1 MGKTKVQSKIKSPQ
15 LHSTRSPLIIKG
27 ARVHNLKNIS
37 IEIPR
42 NKLVV
47 ITGVSGSGKSSLAFD
62 TIYAEGQRRYVESL
76 SAYARQFLERMDKP
90 DVDVIQGMSPA
101 ISIEQRTNTRNP
113 RSTVATTTEIYD
125 YLRLLYARVGKTI
138 CPVCGREIK
147 KDSVQNVVDRISQE
161 KEGGKFFVM
170 FPMHDHADRTIAE
183 ELETLKKRGF
193 FRIVLKGE
201 MIDLNDPAQ
210 SEKIKEL
217 LSVPKRTVKK
227 NVQGV
232 KPAAPAKKNHS
243 QSDEKKNIFILVD
256 RYVLRKDEIQS
267 QNRLADSIQ
276 TAFVEGDGYASV
288 LNVETKE
295 IIPFSQ
301 HFECP
306 IDSIRFE
313 EPEPHLFAFN
323 SPIGACPKCQ
333 GFGRSVGID
342 MELVVPD
349 LEKTLKEGAVMP
361 WTTPKFQENL
371 RDLSRIAYEAGV
383 PMNVPFRKLTEQQL
397 NIVMNGYGKE
407 FDGINGFFKMVERKA
422 YKIQY
427 RVMLSRYRGY
437 TMCDVCHGAR
447 LRKEAL
453 NVIIGGKHVGEVA
466 AMNIER
472 ADEFFMNLKLTD
484 FELSIGKRI
493 LEEIRKRLRYLVDVG
508 VGYLTL
514 DRLSNSLSGGESQR
528 INLATSIGSS
538 LVGSIYV
545 LDEPSI
551 GLHPLDNDRLINI
564 LKRLR
569 DVGNTVLVVEHD
581 ADMMKSADQ
590 IIDIGPK
597 AGERGGEIMF
607 QGTYA
612 EAVASENS
620 LTGKYLSGK
629 LNIPVPKVRRKKMSV
644 SQKTPALPNNS
655 ILILNAFQHNLQN
668 IDVEIPLGMFVCVT
682 GVSGSGKST
691 LVHDIIGEGIKKR
704 LNGHIGRLSGVHD
717 IKGWEKIQHLELV
730 DQSPIGRSPRSN
742 PVTYV
747 GVFDGIRE
755 LLSKTAAAKLR
766 GYQPGFFSFNVPG
779 GRCDVC
785 EGDGL
790 QKVEMQFMADLY
802 LTCESCNGKRY
813 KKEALEV
820 RWNGKNVDDI
830 LGLTVEEAIGFFNK
844 YPDGH
849 KVAQKLEVLDQV
861 GLGYLRLGQAATTL
875 SGGEAQR
882 IKLATHLVEKKDGHT
897 LFIFDE
903 PTTGLHFDD
912 ITKLLKCFTALL
924 ETGNSVLV
932 IEHNLDVIKC
942 ADHVIDLGPGGGENG
957 GKVIATGTPEELARI
972 SHSYTGNFLKKI
984 LPLK

>member
-1 MGKTKVQSKIKSPQ
+1 
-15 LHSTRSPLIIKG
+15 
-27 ARVHNLKNIS
+27 
-37 IEIPR
+37 
-42 NKLVV
+42 
-47 ITGVSGSGKSSLAFD
+47 
-62 TIYAEGQRRYVESL
+62 
-76 SAYARQFLERMDKP
+76 
-90 DVDVIQGMSPA
+90 
-101 ISIEQRTNTRNP
+101 
-113 RSTVATTTEIYD
+113 
-125 YLRLLYARVGKTI
+125 
-138 CPVCGREIK
+138 
-147 KDSVQNVVDRISQE
+147 
-161 KEGGKFFVM
+161 
-170 FPMHDHADRTIAE
+170 
-183 ELETLKKRGF
+183 
-193 FRIVLKGE
+193 
-201 MIDLNDPAQ
+201 
-210 SEKIKEL
+210 
-217 LSVPKRTVKK
+217 
-227 NVQGV
+227 
-232 KPAAPAKKNHS
+232 
-243 QSDEKKNIFILVD
+243 
-256 RYVLRKDEIQS
+256 
-267 QNRLADSIQ
+267 
-276 TAFVEGDGYASV
+276 
-288 LNVETKE
+288 
-295 IIPFSQ
+295 
-301 HFECP
+301 
-306 IDSIRFE
+306 
-313 EPEPHLFAFN
+313 
-323 SPIGACPKCQ
+323 
-333 GFGRSVGID
+333 
-342 MELVVPD
+342 
-349 LEKTLKEGAVMP
+349 
-361 WTTPKFQENL
+361 
-371 RDLSRIAYEAGV
+371 
-383 PMNVPFRKLTEQQL
+383 
-397 NIVMNGYGKE
+397 
-407 FDGINGFFKMVERKA
+407 
-422 YKIQY
+422 
-427 RVMLSRYRGY
+427 
-437 TMCDVCHGAR
+437 
-447 LRKEAL
+447 
-453 NVIIGGKHVGEVA
+453 
-466 AMNIER
+466 
-472 ADEFFMNLKLTD
+472 
-484 FELSIGKRI
+484 
-493 LEEIRKRLRYLVDVG
+493 
-508 VGYLTL
+508 
-514 DRLSNSLSGGESQR
+514 
-528 INLATSIGSS
+528 
-538 LVGSIYV
+538 
-545 LDEPSI
+545 
-551 GLHPLDNDRLINI
+551 
-564 LKRLR
+564 
-569 DVGNTVLVVEHD
+569 
-581 ADMMKSADQ
+581 
-590 IIDIGPK
+590 
-597 AGERGGEIMF
+597 
-607 QGTYA
+607 
-612 EAVASENS
+612 
-620 LTGKYLSGK
+620 
-629 LNIPVPKVRRKKMSV
+629 
-644 SQKTPALPNNS
+644 
-655 ILILNAFQHNLQN
+655 
-668 IDVEIPLGMFVCVT
+668 MFVCVT

>member
-1 MGKTKVQSKIKSPQ
+1 MAKTKTAPQQSPSQ
-15 LHSTRSPLIIKG
+15 LNSSRSPLVIKG

-37 IEIPR
+37 VEIPR

-125 YLRLLYARVGKTI
+125 YLRLLYARVGITF
-138 CPVCGREIK
+138 CPVCGRRIT
-147 KDSVQNVVDRISQE
+147 KDSVQSVVDRMQE
-161 KEGGKFFVM
+161 FADGAKFYVM
-170 FPMHDHADRTIAE
+170 FPMHAHEGKTVTQE
-183 ELETLKKRGF
+183 VETLKKRGF
-193 FRIVLKGE
+193 FRLVVNSA
-201 MIDLNDPAQ
+201 MIDVNEQ
-210 SEKIKEL
+210 KITSKNKKE
-217 LSVPKRTVKK
+217 
-227 NVQGV
+227 
-232 KPAAPAKKNHS
+232 
-243 QSDEKKNIFILVD
+243 IFVLVD
-256 RYVLRKDEIQS
+256 RYILRKNETQS
-267 QNRLADSIQ
+267 LNRLADSIQ
-276 TAFVEGDGYASV
+276 TAFVEGEGYATV
-288 LNVETKE
+288 MNIDTKE
-295 IIPFSQ
+295 AIPFSQ

-306 IDSIRFE
+306 VDGLRFE
-313 EPEPHLFAFN
+313 APEPHLFAFN

-342 MELVVPD
+342 MDLVVPD
-349 LEKTLKEGAVMP
+349 QEKTLKEGAVMP

-371 RDLSRIAYEAGV
+371 RDLARIAYDAGV
-383 PMNVPFRKLTEQQL
+383 PMNVPFRKLTEPQL
-397 NIVMNGYGKE
+397 GIVMNGYGKQ
-407 FDGINGFFKMVERKA
+407 FDGISGFFKMVERKA

-427 RVMLSRYRGY
+427 RVLLSKYRGY
-437 TMCDVCHGAR
+437 TTCDECRGSR
-447 LRKEAL
+447 LRKETL
-453 NVIIGGKHVGEVA
+453 YVKVNGRHIGEVV
-466 AMNIER
+466 AMTIEQ
-472 ADEFFMNLKLTD
+472 AEEFFRTLTLTD
-484 FELSIGKRI
+484 VEMSIGKRI

-551 GLHPLDNDRLINI
+551 GLHPLDNDRLIAI

-569 DVGNTVLVVEHD
+569 DVGNTVIVVEHD
-581 ADMMKSADQ
+581 ADMMRAADQ

-607 QGTYA
+607 QGTA
-612 EAVASENS
+612 EESEKDPRS
-620 LTGKYLSGK
+620 LTGKYLSGA
-629 LNIPVPKVRRKKMSV
+629 LNIPVPKSRRKRTKDAIV
-644 SQKTPALPNNS
+644 VK
-655 ILILNAFQHNLQN
+655 NAFQHNLRN
-668 IDVEIPLGMFVCVT
+668 IDVEIPLKMFVCVT

-691 LVHDIIGEGIKKR
+691 LVHDIIGDGLRKR
-704 LNGHIGRLSGVHD
+704 LGGQVGRLSGVHD
-717 IKGWEKIQHLELV
+717 LTGWEKLQHIEMV

-742 PVTYV
+742 PVTYI

-755 LLSKTAAAKLR
+755 LLAKTAAAKMR

-779 GRCDVC
+779 GRCDIC

-830 LGLTVEEAIGFFNK
+830 LALTVEEAIGFFGK
-844 YPDGH
+844 FPDGR
-849 KVAQKLEVLDQV
+849 KVMQKLQVLDDV

-882 IKLATHLVEKKDGHT
+882 IKLATHLVDQKDGHT
-897 LFIFDE
+897 LFVFDE

-912 ITKLLKCFTALL
+912 IAKLLKCFTALL
-924 ETGNSVLV
+924 DAGHSLLV

-942 ADHVIDLGPGGGENG
+942 ADHIIDMGPGGGENG
-957 GKVIATGTPEELARI
+957 GQVVAIGSPEHLAKF
-972 SHSYTGNFLKKI
+972 SQSYTGTFLKQYI
-984 LPLK
+984 

>member
-1 MGKTKVQSKIKSPQ
+1 MSKAKIQTTLPSSLNSTPARPLFGGKSP
-15 LHSTRSPLIIKG
+15 LFIKG
-27 ARVHNLKNIS
+27 ARVHNLKNITV
-37 IEIPR
+37 EIPR

-101 ISIEQRTNTRNP
+101 IAIEQKTSSRNP

-138 CPVCGREIK
+138 CPKCGKEIK
-147 KDSVQNVVDRISQE
+147 KDSVQSVVDRINE
-161 KEGGKFFVM
+161 EADGAKFFIS
-170 FPMHDHADRTIAE
+170 FPMHDHEGKTLAQ
-183 ELETLKKRGF
+183 ELDNLKKRGF
-193 FRIVLKGE
+193 FRLVLNGEIV
-201 MIDLNDPAQ
+201 DLNDESQ
-210 SEKIKEL
+210 VEQL
-217 LSVPKRTVKK
+217 LSHKKSSSRTGKK
-227 NVQGV
+227 NLKVLQPI
-232 KPAAPAKKNHS
+232 KPLADVEASSQLKKG
-243 QSDEKKNIFILVD
+243 IFILVD
-256 RYVLRKDEIQS
+256 RYILRKNEQQS

-276 TAFVEGDGYASV
+276 TAFVEGDGHASMYH
-288 LNVETKE
+288 LDTKE
-295 IIPFSQ
+295 TLTFSQ
-301 HFECP
+301 HFECSTDK
-306 IDSIRFE
+306 IKFE

-342 MELVVPD
+342 MDIIVPD
-349 LEKTLKEGAVMP
+349 QEKTLKEGAIHP

-371 RDLSRIAYEAGV
+371 RDLARIAYDAGV
-383 PMNVPFRKLTEQQL
+383 PMNVPFRKLTDEQL
-397 NIVMNGYGKE
+397 SIVMNGYGKE

-427 RVMLSRYRGY
+427 RVLLSRYRGY
-437 TMCDVCHGAR
+437 TTCGECGGSR
-447 LRKEAL
+447 LRKAAL
-453 NVIIGGKHVGEVA
+453 HVNVGGKHLGNVVS
-466 AMNIER
+466 MNIEK
-472 ADEFFMNLKLTD
+472 ADEFFQNLSLSD
-484 FELSIGKRI
+484 FELSIAKRI

-551 GLHPLDNDRLINI
+551 GLHPLDNNRLINI

-569 DVGNTVLVVEHD
+569 DIGNTVLVVEHD
-581 ADMMKSADQ
+581 PEMMRSADQ
-590 IIDIGPK
+590 IIDMGPK
-597 AGERGGEIMF
+597 AGERGGEVIF
-607 QGTYA
+607 QGTYD
-612 EAVASENS
+612 EATTSERS

-629 LNIPVPKVRRKKMSV
+629 LSIPTPKTRRKKT
-644 SQKTPALPNNS
+644 KYS
-655 ILILNAFQHNLQN
+655 IRILNAFQHNLQN
-668 IDVEIPLGMFVCVT
+668 LDVEIPLQMFACVT

-691 LVHDIIGEGIKKR
+691 LVHDIIGEGLKKR
-704 LNGHIGRLSGVHD
+704 LNGHIGRLSGVHE
-717 IKGWEKIQHLELV
+717 IEGWEKIQHIEIV

-742 PVTYV
+742 PVTYL

-755 LLSKTAAAKLR
+755 LLSKTPTAKIH

-790 QKVEMQFMADLY
+790 QQVEMQFMADLY
-802 LTCESCNGKRY
+802 LTCESCKGKRY

-830 LGLTVEEAIGFFNK
+830 LGMTVEEAIEFFARHAD
-844 YPDGH
+844 PHERAGGQ
-849 KVAQKLEVLDQV
+849 KVAQKLRVLDEV

-882 IKLATHLVEKKDGHT
+882 IKLAAHLVEKREGHT

-912 ITKLLKCFTALL
+912 IAKLLTCFNALL
-924 ETGNSVLV
+924 TTGNSLLV

-942 ADHVIDLGPGGGENG
+942 ADHIIDMGPGGGDNG
-957 GKVIATGTPEELARI
+957 GEIVAMGTPEELAKQPQ
-972 SHSYTGNFLKKI
+972 SYTGTFLKNV
-984 LPLK
+984 L

>member
-1 MGKTKVQSKIKSPQ
+1 
-15 LHSTRSPLIIKG
+15 
-27 ARVHNLKNIS
+27 
-37 IEIPR
+37 
-42 NKLVV
+42 
-47 ITGVSGSGKSSLAFD
+47 
-62 TIYAEGQRRYVESL
+62 
-76 SAYARQFLERMDKP
+76 
-90 DVDVIQGMSPA
+90 
-101 ISIEQRTNTRNP
+101 
-113 RSTVATTTEIYD
+113 
-125 YLRLLYARVGKTI
+125 
-138 CPVCGREIK
+138 
-147 KDSVQNVVDRISQE
+147 
-161 KEGGKFFVM
+161 
-170 FPMHDHADRTIAE
+170 
-183 ELETLKKRGF
+183 
-193 FRIVLKGE
+193 
-201 MIDLNDPAQ
+201 
-210 SEKIKEL
+210 
-217 LSVPKRTVKK
+217 
-227 NVQGV
+227 
-232 KPAAPAKKNHS
+232 
-243 QSDEKKNIFILVD
+243 
-256 RYVLRKDEIQS
+256 
-267 QNRLADSIQ
+267 
-276 TAFVEGDGYASV
+276 
-288 LNVETKE
+288 
-295 IIPFSQ
+295 
-301 HFECP
+301 
-306 IDSIRFE
+306 
-313 EPEPHLFAFN
+313 
-323 SPIGACPKCQ
+323 
-333 GFGRSVGID
+333 
-342 MELVVPD
+342 
-349 LEKTLKEGAVMP
+349 
-361 WTTPKFQENL
+361 
-371 RDLSRIAYEAGV
+371 
-383 PMNVPFRKLTEQQL
+383 
-397 NIVMNGYGKE
+397 MNGYGKE

-437 TMCDVCHGAR
+437 TTCDECHGSR

-453 NVIIGGKHVGEVA
+453 NVKINGKHIGEVA
-466 AMNIER
+466 SMNIER
-472 ADEFFMNLKLTD
+472 ADEFFKNITLTD

-581 ADMMKSADQ
+581 ADMMRSADQ

-607 QGTYA
+607 QGTYD
-612 EAVASENS
+612 EAIASEQS

-629 LNIPVPKVRRKKMSV
+629 LKIPVPKSRRKVTVK
-644 SQKTPALPNNS
+644 ANNS
-655 ILILNAFQHNLQN
+655 IQILNAYQHNLQN
-668 IDVEIPLGMFVCVT
+668 IDVEIPLNMFVCVT

-704 LNGHIGRLSGVHD
+704 LNGHIGRLSGVHE
-717 IKGWEKIQHLELV
+717 IKGWEKIQYLELV

-742 PVTYV
+742 PVTYI

-755 LLSKTAAAKLR
+755 LLSKTAAAKMR

-830 LGLTVEEAIGFFNK
+830 LALTVEDAIAFFNK
-844 YPDGH
+844 YADGK
-849 KVAQKLEVLDQV
+849 KVTQKLQVLDEV

-882 IKLATHLVEKKDGHT
+882 IKLATHLVDKKEGHT

-924 ETGNSVLV
+924 DAGNSLLV

-942 ADHVIDLGPGGGENG
+942 ADYILDMGPGGGENG
-957 GKVIATGTPEELARI
+957 GKIVATGTPEELVKIA
-972 SHSYTGNFLKKI
+972 HSYTGSFLKKI
-984 LPLK
+984 L

>member
-1 MGKTKVQSKIKSPQ
+1 
-15 LHSTRSPLIIKG
+15 
-27 ARVHNLKNIS
+27 
-37 IEIPR
+37 
-42 NKLVV
+42 
-47 ITGVSGSGKSSLAFD
+47 
-62 TIYAEGQRRYVESL
+62 
-76 SAYARQFLERMDKP
+76 
-90 DVDVIQGMSPA
+90 
-101 ISIEQRTNTRNP
+101 
-113 RSTVATTTEIYD
+113 
-125 YLRLLYARVGKTI
+125 
-138 CPVCGREIK
+138 
-147 KDSVQNVVDRISQE
+147 
-161 KEGGKFFVM
+161 
-170 FPMHDHADRTIAE
+170 
-183 ELETLKKRGF
+183 
-193 FRIVLKGE
+193 
-201 MIDLNDPAQ
+201 
-210 SEKIKEL
+210 
-217 LSVPKRTVKK
+217 
-227 NVQGV
+227 
-232 KPAAPAKKNHS
+232 
-243 QSDEKKNIFILVD
+243 
-256 RYVLRKDEIQS
+256 
-267 QNRLADSIQ
+267 
-276 TAFVEGDGYASV
+276 
-288 LNVETKE
+288 
-295 IIPFSQ
+295 
-301 HFECP
+301 
-306 IDSIRFE
+306 
-313 EPEPHLFAFN
+313 
-323 SPIGACPKCQ
+323 
-333 GFGRSVGID
+333 
-342 MELVVPD
+342 
-349 LEKTLKEGAVMP
+349 
-361 WTTPKFQENL
+361 
-371 RDLSRIAYEAGV
+371 
-383 PMNVPFRKLTEQQL
+383 
-397 NIVMNGYGKE
+397 
-407 FDGINGFFKMVERKA
+407 
-422 YKIQY
+422 
-427 RVMLSRYRGY
+427 
-437 TMCDVCHGAR
+437 
-447 LRKEAL
+447 
-453 NVIIGGKHVGEVA
+453 
-466 AMNIER
+466 
-472 ADEFFMNLKLTD
+472 
-484 FELSIGKRI
+484 
-493 LEEIRKRLRYLVDVG
+493 VDVG

-612 EAVASENS
+612 EAVASERS

-629 LNIPVPKVRRKKMSV
+629 LVIPTPKVRRKKMTGTSKV
-644 SQKTPALPNNS
+644 PVISTDS
-655 ILILNAFQHNLQN
+655 ITILNAFQHNLQN

-717 IKGWEKIQHLELV
+717 IQGWEKIQHLELV

-766 GYQPGFFSFNVPG
+766 GYLPGFFSFNVPG

-830 LGLTVEEAIGFFNK
+830 LGLTVEDAIGFFNK

-849 KVAQKLEVLDQV
+849 KVAQKLEVLEQV

-882 IKLATHLVEKKDGHT
+882 IKLATHLVEKKEGHT

-942 ADHVIDLGPGGGENG
+942 ADYIIDMGPGGGENG
-957 GKVIATGTPEELARI
+957 GKVIATGTPEELAKI
-972 SHSYTGNFLKKI
+972 SHSYTGSFLKKY
-984 LPLK
+984 L

>member
-1 MGKTKVQSKIKSPQ
+1 MAKAETVPTKPSQ
-15 LHSTRSPLIIKG
+15 LNSSRSPLIIKG
-27 ARVHNLKNIS
+27 ARVHNLKNITV
-37 IEIPR
+37 EIPR

-76 SAYARQFLERMDKP
+76 SSYARQFLERMDKP

-101 ISIEQRTNTRNP
+101 IAIEQKTGSRNP

-125 YLRLLYARVGKTI
+125 YLRLLYARIGKTI
-138 CPVCGREIK
+138 CPKCGNVIA
-147 KDSVQNVVDRISQE
+147 KDSVQSVVDRVIGEADGS
-161 KEGGKFFVM
+161 KFYIM
-170 FPMHDHADRTIAE
+170 FPMHNHE
-183 ELETLKKRGF
+183 GKSVPQELETLKKRGF
-193 FRIVLKGE
+193 FRLVVDGTL
-201 MIDLNDPAQ
+201 IDLNEQKFSSKSKA
-210 SEKIKEL
+210 
-217 LSVPKRTVKK
+217 
-227 NVQGV
+227 
-232 KPAAPAKKNHS
+232 
-243 QSDEKKNIFILVD
+243 NIFILVD
-256 RYVLRKDEIQS
+256 RYILRKNDQQS
-267 QNRLADSIQ
+267 INRLADSIQ
-276 TAFVEGDGYASV
+276 TAFVEGDGYAE
-288 LNVETKE
+288 LYHLERKE
-295 IIPFSQ
+295 ILPFSQ

-306 IDSIRFE
+306 ADKITFE
-313 EPEPHLFAFN
+313 EPEPHFFAFN
-323 SPIGACPKCQ
+323 SPIGACKKCQ

-342 MELVVPD
+342 MDLVVPD
-349 LEKTLKEGAVMP
+349 QEKSLKDGAIHP

-371 RDLSRIAYEAGV
+371 RDLARIAYEAKV
-383 PMNVPFRKLTEQQL
+383 PMNVPFRKLTPEQMAV
-397 NIVMNGYGKE
+397 VMNGFGRT
-407 FDGINGFFKMVERKA
+407 FDGINGFFKMVEKKA

-427 RVMLSRYRGY
+427 RVLLSRYRGY
-437 TMCDVCHGAR
+437 TTCDECGGSR

-453 NVIIGGKHVGEVA
+453 YVQVGGKHLGEIVS
-466 AMNIER
+466 MNIER
-472 ADEFFMNLKLTD
+472 ADGFFKQLILSD
-484 FELSIGKRI
+484 FELSIAKRI

-551 GLHPLDNDRLINI
+551 GLHPLDNDRLIAI

-581 ADMMKSADQ
+581 ADMMRAADQ
-590 IIDIGPK
+590 IIDMGPK
-597 AGERGGEIMF
+597 AGERGGELIF
-607 QGTYA
+607 QGTYD
-612 EAVASENS
+612 EAVVSEKS

-629 LNIPVPKVRRKKMSV
+629 LSIPVPKTRRKKTGRSV
-644 SQKTPALPNNS
+644 T
-655 ILILNAFQHNLQN
+655 ILNAFQHNLRN
-668 IDVEIPLGMFVCVT
+668 IDLEIPLNMFVCIT

-691 LVHDIIGEGIKKR
+691 LVHDIIGEGLKKR
-704 LNGHIGRLSGVHD
+704 LNGHVGRLSGVHD
-717 IKGWEKIQHLELV
+717 ITGWEQIQFIEMV

-742 PVTYV
+742 PVTYI
-747 GVFDGIRE
+747 GVFDGIRD
-755 LLSKTAAAKLR
+755 LLSKTPIAKIH

-790 QKVEMQFMADLY
+790 QQVEMQFMADLY
-802 LTCESCNGKRY
+802 LTCESCKGKRY

-830 LGLTVEEAIGFFNK
+830 LGLTVDEAITFFGK
-844 YPDGH
+844 YSDGK
-849 KVAQKLEVLDQV
+849 KVAQKLQVLDDV

-882 IKLATHLVEKKDGHT
+882 VKLATHLVEKKEGHT

-912 ITKLLKCFTALL
+912 IAKLLKCFEALL
-924 ETGNSVLV
+924 DAGNSLLV

-942 ADHVIDLGPGGGENG
+942 ADHIIDMGPGGGDNG
-957 GKVIATGTPEELARI
+957 GKIVAVGTPEELTKI
-972 SHSYTGNFLKKI
+972 PQSYTGSFLKNV
-984 LPLK
+984 L

>member
-1 MGKTKVQSKIKSPQ
+1 
-15 LHSTRSPLIIKG
+15 
-27 ARVHNLKNIS
+27 
-37 IEIPR
+37 
-42 NKLVV
+42 
-47 ITGVSGSGKSSLAFD
+47 
-62 TIYAEGQRRYVESL
+62 
-76 SAYARQFLERMDKP
+76 
-90 DVDVIQGMSPA
+90 
-101 ISIEQRTNTRNP
+101 
-113 RSTVATTTEIYD
+113 
-125 YLRLLYARVGKTI
+125 
-138 CPVCGREIK
+138 
-147 KDSVQNVVDRISQE
+147 
-161 KEGGKFFVM
+161 
-170 FPMHDHADRTIAE
+170 
-183 ELETLKKRGF
+183 
-193 FRIVLKGE
+193 
-201 MIDLNDPAQ
+201 
-210 SEKIKEL
+210 
-217 LSVPKRTVKK
+217 
-227 NVQGV
+227 
-232 KPAAPAKKNHS
+232 
-243 QSDEKKNIFILVD
+243 
-256 RYVLRKDEIQS
+256 
-267 QNRLADSIQ
+267 
-276 TAFVEGDGYASV
+276 
-288 LNVETKE
+288 
-295 IIPFSQ
+295 
-301 HFECP
+301 
-306 IDSIRFE
+306 
-313 EPEPHLFAFN
+313 
-323 SPIGACPKCQ
+323 
-333 GFGRSVGID
+333 
-342 MELVVPD
+342 
-349 LEKTLKEGAVMP
+349 
-361 WTTPKFQENL
+361 
-371 RDLSRIAYEAGV
+371 
-383 PMNVPFRKLTEQQL
+383 
-397 NIVMNGYGKE
+397 
-407 FDGINGFFKMVERKA
+407 
-422 YKIQY
+422 
-427 RVMLSRYRGY
+427 
-437 TMCDVCHGAR
+437 
-447 LRKEAL
+447 
-453 NVIIGGKHVGEVA
+453 
-466 AMNIER
+466 
-472 ADEFFMNLKLTD
+472 
-484 FELSIGKRI
+484 
-493 LEEIRKRLRYLVDVG
+493 
-508 VGYLTL
+508 
-514 DRLSNSLSGGESQR
+514 
-528 INLATSIGSS
+528 S

-620 LTGKYLSGK
+620 LTRKYLSGK

-830 LGLTVEEAIGFFNK
+830 LGLTVEDAIGFFNK

-972 SHSYTGNFLKKI
+972 SHSFTGNFLKKI